1 MKDIVIYICLAGADK
16 QCVELIDAPDI
27 ENKRIV
33 QAFDSYLLCFGK
45 YGSSITFI
53 YRLRRVLA
61 LKKKKK

>member
-1 MKDIVIYICLAGADK
+1 M
-16 QCVELIDAPDI
+16 IDAPDI

-53 YRLRRVLA
+53 YRFCRFLA
-61 LKKKKK
+61 LKKKQEYGK